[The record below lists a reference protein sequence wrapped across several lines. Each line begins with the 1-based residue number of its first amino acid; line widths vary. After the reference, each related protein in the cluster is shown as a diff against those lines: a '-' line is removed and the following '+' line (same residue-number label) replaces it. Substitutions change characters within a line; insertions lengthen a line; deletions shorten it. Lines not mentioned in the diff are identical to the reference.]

1 MKKFALIVAGGSGTR
16 MNLALPKQFI
26 ELCGKPIL
34 MHTIEA
40 FYRFDKSIKIILALP
55 EKQFDYWNKLSQ
67 KHKFTI
73 PHQIVAGGESR
84 FHTVKNGLSAISD
97 EGLVAIHDGVRPL
110 VSSGTIERCFNTAA
124 QFGNAIPCF
133 PVYETVR
140 QIKNDT
146 NTTIDRSSLR
156 LVQTPQVFN
165 CTLIKKAFGQ
175 QYDCNFTDDASVL
188 EAVGEKIH
196 LVEGNR
202 ENIKVTDLL
211 DLHMVEALLK
221 DVAITNRL
229 SVS

>member
-40 FYRFDKSIKIILALP
+40 FYRYNKSIKIILALP
-55 EKQFDYWNKLSQ
+55 ENQFEYWQKL
-67 KHKFTI
+67 KLKYDFLI
-73 PHQIVAGGESR
+73 PHEIVAGGESR
-84 FHTVKNGLSAISD
+84 FHTVKNGLAAISE

-110 VSSGTIERCFNTAA
+110 VGYGTIDRCYNTAA
-124 QFGNAIPCF
+124 ELGNAIPCF

-140 QIKNDT
+140 QITNDS
-146 NTTIDRSSLR
+146 NSTIDRSALR
-156 LVQTPQVFN
+156 LVQTPQVFS
-165 CTLIKKAFGQ
+165 CSLIKNAFNQ
-175 QYDCNFTDDASVL
+175 QYDPKFTDDASVL
-188 EAVGEKIH
+188 ESIGGTIN

-211 DLHMVEALLK
+211 DLHIVETLMK
-221 DVAITNRL
+221 DNVITNRL
-229 SVS
+229 NVS

>member
-40 FYRFDKSIKIILALP
+40 FFRFDNNIKIILALP
-55 EKQFDYWNKLSQ
+55 ETQLDYWQKLSR
-67 KHKFTI
+67 KHKFSI
-73 PHQIVAGGESR
+73 AHEVVAGGETR
-84 FHTVKNGLSAISD
+84 FHTVKNGLAAIPN

-110 VSSGTIERCFNTAA
+110 VSSGTIERCFSAA
-124 QFGNAIPCF
+124 AEHGNAIPCF

-140 QIKNDT
+140 QVKNET
-146 NTTIDRSSLR
+146 NTTIDRASLR
-156 LVQTPQVFN
+156 LIQTPQVFL
-165 CTLIKKAFGQ
+165 CSVIKKAFNRK
-175 QYDCNFTDDASVL
+175 YDHTFTDDASVL
-188 EAVGEKIH
+188 EAAGKKIH

-211 DLHMVEALLK
+211 DLSMVEALLK
-221 DVAITNRL
+221 SGAITKRFN
-229 SVS
+229 VT